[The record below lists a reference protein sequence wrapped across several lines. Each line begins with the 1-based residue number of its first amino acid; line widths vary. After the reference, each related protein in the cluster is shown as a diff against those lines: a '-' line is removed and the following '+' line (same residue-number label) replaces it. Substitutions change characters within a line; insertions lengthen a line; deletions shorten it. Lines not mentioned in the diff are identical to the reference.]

1 MYIFINFSIEFK
13 IKHPLSRD
21 YIMEIRSINAMRG
34 PNYWSVRRHKLI
46 VMVLDLK
53 EMEEMPSNK
62 IEGFDK
68 RLEAMFPT
76 MYSHRCSVGTPGGF
90 FERVV
95 EGTWMGHIIEHIALE
110 IQTLAGM
117 DTGFGRTRGYGEE
130 GVYNVVFSYIEE
142 NVGRFAAKVSVAI
155 CEALIAGED
164 YDMTDDIQRMRE
176 IREDERLGPSTGSI
190 VQEAVNRG
198 IPWIRLNK
206 YSLVQLG
213 YGANQKRIQATVTS
227 ETSSIGVELAC
238 DKEDTK
244 YLLEQAEV
252 EVPRGDIIRR
262 ERSLQDACDYVGFPL
277 VIKPIDGNHG
287 RGITVDINN
296 YDDALV
302 AFHHAKDS
310 SKSGAIIVEKFITG
324 EDYRLLVINNVLVA
338 AAIRTP
344 AHVVGDGKSTIQEL
358 IDKVNSDP
366 RRGYGHEKV
375 LTQITTNEL
384 TKTLISQAGYSLDSV
399 LPADERLI
407 LKDTANLSTGG
418 TAEDITD
425 IVHPANV
432 SMVERIS
439 KIIDLDICGVDIMT
453 TDITK
458 PLSETGGAVLEV
470 NAGPGFRMHL
480 APTTGLPRNVAA
492 PVIDKFFPN
501 GETGRIPIIAI
512 TGTNGK
518 TTTTRLLAHIAKM
531 NGYRVGYTTSDGV
544 YIQNRLLMTG
554 DCTGP
559 ASAEF
564 VLKDPTVNFAVLES
578 ARGGLLRAGLGFK
591 KCDVAIV
598 TNVAADHLGLK
609 GIHTVEQ
616 LAKVKG
622 VVPET
627 VLPDGYAILNADD
640 DLVFNMRRNIE
651 CNLALFSMDENNP
664 HIKALQRK
672 GGITAIYENGF
683 VTICRGEWKMRV
695 MKAEDIPLTYG
706 GKAKFMIQ
714 NVLPAILA
722 ANIQGISIEDM
733 KAALETFIPS
743 ASQTPGRLNLFKFND
758 FSILLDYAHNPAGMR
773 ALKNFTDELDA
784 TVKVGII
791 AGIGDRREED
801 NNEMGSI
808 AAEMFDEIIIRQDKR
823 LRGKTEEQLIK
834 MLGDGIK
841 MKDPNKKTTII
852 PSEKEAITHAVKN
865 AVKGSLIVLCSD
877 VIPEALD
884 LVKKFKEQEANGEL
898 LIRG

>member
-1 MYIFINFSIEFK
+1 M
-13 IKHPLSRD
+13 D
-21 YIMEIRSINAMRG
+21 IRSINAMRG
-34 PNYWSVRRHKLI
+34 PNYWSIRRHKLI
-46 VMVLDLK
+46 VMVLDLQ
-53 EMEEMPSNK
+53 EMEELPSNK
-62 IEGFDK
+62 VDGFYD
-68 RLEAMFPT
+68 RLKAMFPG
-76 MYSHRCSVGTPGGF
+76 MYEHRCSVGEPGGF
-90 FERVV
+90 FQRVE

-117 DTGFGRTRGYGEE
+117 DVGFGRTRGYGEE
-130 GVYNVVFSYIEE
+130 GVYNVVFAYMEE
-142 NVGRFAAKVSVAI
+142 SVGRYAAKASVRI
-155 CEALIAGED
+155 CEALISGED
-164 YDMTDDIQRMRE
+164 YDLSEDIQEMRE
-176 IREDERLGPSTGSI
+176 LREADRLGPSTGSI
-190 VQEAVNRG
+190 VEEAEARG

-206 YSLVQLG
+206 YSLCQLG

-262 ERSLQDACDYVGFPL
+262 ERSLEEACRYVGYPL

-287 RGITVDINN
+287 RGITVDIQN

-302 AFHHAKDS
+302 AFRHAKDS
-310 SKSGAIIVEKFITG
+310 SRSGAIIIEKFIVG
-324 EDYRLLVINNVLVA
+324 EDYRLLVINNKLVA
-338 AAIRTP
+338 AALRSP
-344 AHVVGDGKSTIQEL
+344 AHVIGDGKSTVQEL
-358 IDKVNSDP
+358 IDEVNKDP

-375 LTQITTNEL
+375 LTQISVNEL
-384 TKTLISQAGYSLDSV
+384 TQTIIKDAGYTLDSV
-399 LPADERLI
+399 IAEGERLI

-418 TAEDITD
+418 TAEDVTD

-432 SMVERIS
+432 SMAERIS
-439 KIIDLDICGVDIMT
+439 KIIDLDICGIDIMT
-453 TDITK
+453 TDISK

-480 APTTGLPRNVAA
+480 APTVGLPRNVAA
-492 PVIDKFFPN
+492 PVIDKLFPQK
-501 GETGRIPIIAI
+501 GDTGRIPIIA
-512 TGTNGK
+512 TSGTNGK
-518 TTTTRLLAHIAKM
+518 TTTTRLIAHIAKM
-531 NGYRVGYTTSDGV
+531 KGYRVGYTTSDGV

-564 VLKDPTVNFAVLES
+564 VLKDPTVNFAVLEC

-591 KCDVAIV
+591 KCDVAVV

-609 GIHTVEQ
+609 GIHTIEQ
-616 LAKVKG
+616 LAKVKA

-640 DLVFNMRRNIE
+640 DLVYDMRRNVD
-651 CNLALFSMDENNP
+651 CNVALFSMDENNP
-664 HIKALQRK
+664 RVKALQRLN
-672 GGITAIYENGF
+672 GITAVYENGF
-683 VTICRGEWKMRV
+683 VTICRGEWKMRL
-695 MKAEDIPLTYG
+695 MKAEHIPLTYG

-714 NVLPAILA
+714 NVLAAVLA
-722 ANIQGISIEDM
+722 AHVQGISIEDM

-773 ALKNFTDELDA
+773 ALQKFTDELDA

-791 AGIGDRREED
+791 AGIGDRRVED
-801 NNEMGSI
+801 NNEMGMI

-823 LRGKTEEQLIK
+823 LRGKTEEELIK
-834 MLGDGIK
+834 MLNDGIK

-865 AVKGSLIVLCSD
+865 AVKGSLIILCSD
-877 VIPEALD
+877 VIPDALE

-898 LIRG
+898 NFA

>member
-1 MYIFINFSIEFK
+1 MK
-13 IKHPLSRD
+13 IR
-21 YIMEIRSINAMRG
+21 EINAMRG
-34 PNYWSVRRHKLI
+34 PNFWSIRRHKLI
-46 VMVLDLK
+46 VMVLDLE
-53 EMEEMPSNK
+53 EMEELPSNK
-62 IEGFDK
+62 IEGFPE
-68 RLEAMFPT
+68 RLKSMFPS
-76 MYSHRCSVGTPGGF
+76 MYSHRCSEGCEGGF
-90 FERVV
+90 FMRVDD
-95 EGTWMGHIIEHIALE
+95 GTWMGHIIEHIALE

-130 GVYNVVFSYIEE
+130 GVYSVVFSYMEE
-142 NVGRFAAKVSVAI
+142 SVGVFAAKSAVKI
-155 CEALIAGED
+155 CEALIAGEA
-164 YDMTDDIQRMRE
+164 YDMSEDIQQMRE
-176 IREDERLGPSTGSI
+176 LREADRLGPSTGSI
-190 VQEAVNRG
+190 VAEAEARG

-252 EVPRGDIIRR
+252 DVPRGDIIHR
-262 ERSLQDACDYVGFPL
+262 ERSLEDACKYVGYPL
-277 VIKPIDGNHG
+277 VIKPVDGNHG
-287 RGITVDINN
+287 RGITVNIQN
-296 YDDALV
+296 YDTALV
-302 AFHHAKDS
+302 AFNHAKES
-310 SKSGAIIVEKFITG
+310 SKSGAIIVEKFIVG

-338 AAIRTP
+338 GAIRTP
-344 AHVVGDGKSTIQEL
+344 AHVIGDGKSTIQEL
-358 IDKVNSDP
+358 IDIVNSDS
-366 RRGYGHEKV
+366 RRGFGHENV
-375 LTQITTNEL
+375 LTKITANEL
-384 TKTLISQAGYSLDSV
+384 TINIIRDAGYTLESV
-399 LPADERLI
+399 IPVDERLI

-425 IVHPANV
+425 IIHPANV

-439 KIIDLDICGVDIMT
+439 KIIDLDICGIDIMT
-453 TDITK
+453 TDISK

-480 APTTGLPRNVAA
+480 APTTGLPRNVAG
-492 PVIDKFFPN
+492 PVIDKLFPKK
-501 GETGRIPIIAI
+501 GDTGRIPIIA
-512 TGTNGK
+512 TSGTNGK
-518 TTTTRLLAHIAKM
+518 TTTTRLIAHIAKM

-564 VLKDPTVNFAVLES
+564 VLKDPTVNFAVLEC

-591 KCDVAIV
+591 KCDIAVI

-609 GIHTVEQ
+609 GIHTIEQ

-640 DLVFNMRRNIE
+640 DLVYDMRRKVD
-651 CNLALFSMDENNP
+651 CNVALFSMDEDNP
-664 HIKALQRK
+664 RIKALQRLH
-672 GGITAIYENGF
+672 GITAVYEKGY
-683 VTICRGEWKMRV
+683 VTICRGEWKMRI
-695 MKAEDIPLTYG
+695 MKVEDIPLTYG

-714 NVLPAILA
+714 NVLAAVLA
-722 ANIQGISIEDM
+722 AHVQGISIEDM
-733 KAALETFIPS
+733 KAGLETFIPS
-743 ASQTPGRLNLFKFND
+743 ASQTPGRLNLFEFKNFT
-758 FSILLDYAHNPAGMR
+758 ILLDYAHNPSGMR
-773 ALKNFTDELDA
+773 ALKDFVDELDA

-791 AGIGDRREED
+791 AGIGDRRLED

-823 LRGKTEEQLIK
+823 LRGKTEEELIK
-834 MLGDGIK
+834 MLNDGIK

-865 AVKGSLIVLCSD
+865 AVKGSLIILCSD
-877 VIPEALD
+877 VIPDALA
-884 LVKKFKEQEANGEL
+884 LVQKFKELEVNGQLEFS
-898 LIRG
+898 